1 MSAAWPDLMSKFLG
15 KYTLIFKDRQSPH
28 PHSVST
34 ERILDET
41 AVAIARTA
49 HTFTSMVCLL
59 FLALL
64 MPNSPMMRAGPIFA
78 AVNVFLALRIP
89 LTMIPMTIVNL
100 QHMAVSFD
108 RVTEFLLLPE
118 FKPAPVVA
126 PGSRRIREGDVV
138 LRIPGKSRWA
148 KEGQVDLNKVVVGRW
163 CDLCG

>member
-1 MSAAWPDLMSKFLG
+1 MSATLPDFMSKFVG
-15 KYTLIFKDRQSPH
+15 IVTLICKDRQAPNPH
-28 PHSVST
+28 PVCT

-41 AVAIARTA
+41 AVAVARTA

-59 FLALL
+59 LLALL

-118 FKPAPVVA
+118 FKPPPAVA

-138 LRIPGKSRWA
+138 LRIPGKSR
-148 KEGQVDLNKVVVGRW
+148 
-163 CDLCG
+163 